1 MSDKMLAFK
10 VTTVGNSEGF
20 ILPREARER
29 LGVQKG
35 DTVYL
40 TEAPDKS
47 YRLTAHNPKFAA
59 QMAAFDEVMRE
70 DRDILRALAKR

>member
-1 MSDKMLAFK
+1 MVALK

-29 LGVQKG
+29 LRVQKG

-40 TEAPDKS
+40 TEASDGS
-47 YRLTAHNPKFAA
+47 YRLTAHDPRFAG
-59 QMAAFDEVMRE
+59 QMAAFEEVMRE
-70 DRDILRALAKR
+70 DRDILRALAQR

>member
-1 MSDKMLAFK
+1 MSDRMLAFK

-29 LGVQKG
+29 MGLRKG

-47 YRLTAHNPKFAA
+47 YRMTAHNPNFAA
-59 QMAAFDEVMRE
+59 QMAAFEEVFRE
-70 DRDILRALAKR
+70 DRDVLRELARR

>member
-1 MSDKMLAFK
+1 MSEVMAFK

-29 LGVQKG
+29 LGVRKG

-40 TEAPDKS
+40 TPAPDNS
-47 YRLTAHNPKFAA
+47 YRITAHDPEFAA
-59 QMAAFDEVMRE
+59 QMASFERVMRR
-70 DRDILRALAKR
+70 DRNVRRELAKR